1 MLVVSCSLLVEVSVK
16 KILLLM
22 LLVVIALIAVNRRRI
37 YVRDPLATV
46 YSTKS
51 RQTGKTDARANGRS
65 EVPPSG
71 KSSPRQSGGSSQS
84 QGVVTES
91 LQSAMDEQV
100 QSGRVMVPQRSGN
113 TDTSQ
118 NDVTEPLQK
127 SVSGVLQ
134 DEKVDQLQKGV
145 TKLLDG
151 GEAGVRKSGL
161 AGLLQSVDS
170 GLPQGGGKDGRQS
183 GVQVFVS
190 YSGDVLLWQD
200 AQPGAYRILVQSW
213 NKLPGTPMRLIC
225 LRWLVCLAD
234 ADHASTIPLDWTGN
248 SGRGRGKYDPQ
259 VTMSGRRVNFVDGA
273 GATMRV
279 ELR

>member
-1 MLVVSCSLLVEVSVK
+1 MKTFLLLVLVA
-16 KILLLM
+16 LL
-22 LLVVIALIAVNRRRI
+22 ALIAVNRGRI

-46 YSTKS
+46 YRIDAKQS
-51 RQTGKTDARANGRS
+51 GKTGVEQSGRS
-65 EVPPSG
+65 SAREDRGAEVSQIG
-71 KSSPRQSGGSSQS
+71 KSNLSQGGSSNQS
-84 QGVVTES
+84 HGVVTES
-91 LQSAMDEQV
+91 LQRGSSNQSHGVETEYLRGGNAGQSQDE
-100 QSGRVMVPQRSGN
+100 
-113 TDTSQ
+113 
-118 NDVTEPLQK
+118 VTEPLQK

-134 DEKVDQLQKGV
+134 AERVDQLQKGV
-145 TKLLDG
+145 TKVLDS

-190 YSGDVLLWQD
+190 AAGDVLLWQD
-200 AQPGAYRILVQSW
+200 AQPGGYRILVQSW
-213 NKLPGTPMRLIC
+213 NKLPGTPMRLTCI
-225 LRWLVCLAD
+225 RWIVCLAD

>member
-1 MLVVSCSLLVEVSVK
+1 MKTFLLLVLVA
-16 KILLLM
+16 LL
-22 LLVVIALIAVNRRRI
+22 ALIAVNRRRI

-46 YSTKS
+46 YRTNARQNKKS
-51 RQTGKTDARANGRS
+51 EPFQSGRASAREDRGA
-65 EVPPSG
+65 EVPRSG
-71 KSSPRQSGGSSQS
+71 KSNLSQGGNSNQSH
-84 QGVVTES
+84 GVVTES

-100 QSGRVMVPQRSGN
+100 QSGRVMVPHQSGSS
-113 TDTSQ
+113 DQSQ
-118 NDVTEPLQK
+118 NEVTEPLQK

-134 DEKVDQLQKGV
+134 AEKVDQLQKGV
-145 TKLLDG
+145 SKLLDG

-190 YSGDVLLWQD
+190 AAGDVLLWQD
-200 AQPGAYRILVQSW
+200 AQPGGYRILVQSW
-213 NKLPGTPMRLIC
+213 NKLPGTPMRLTCI
-225 LRWLVCLAD
+225 RWIVCLAD

-248 SGRGRGKYDPQ
+248 SGRGRGRYDPQ
-259 VTMSGRRVNFVDGA
+259 VTMSGRRVTFVDGA
-273 GATMRV
+273 GALMRV

>member
-1 MLVVSCSLLVEVSVK
+1 VKTFLLLVLVA
-16 KILLLM
+16 LL
-22 LLVVIALIAVNRRRI
+22 ALIAVNRRRI

-46 YSTKS
+46 YRTNARQNKKS
-51 RQTGKTDARANGRS
+51 EPFQSGRS
-65 EVPPSG
+65 SAREDRTSELTGSG
-71 KSSPRQSGGSSQS
+71 NSNQS

-100 QSGRVMVPQRSGN
+100 QSGRVMVPHQSGSS
-113 TDTSQ
+113 DQSQ
-118 NDVTEPLQK
+118 NEVTEPLQK

-134 DEKVDQLQKGV
+134 AEKVDQLQKGV
-145 TKLLDG
+145 TKLLDS

-190 YSGDVLLWQD
+190 AAGDVLLWQD
-200 AQPGAYRILVQSW
+200 AQPGGYRILLQSW
-213 NKLPGTPMRLIC
+213 NKLPGTPMRLTCI
-225 LRWLVCLAD
+225 RWIVCLAD

-248 SGRGRGKYDPQ
+248 SGRGRGRYDPQ
-259 VTMSGRRVNFVDGA
+259 VTMSGRRVTFVDGA
-273 GATMRV
+273 GALMRV

>member
-1 MLVVSCSLLVEVSVK
+1 VVSGVAVKTFLLLVLVA
-16 KILLLM
+16 LL
-22 LLVVIALIAVNRRRI
+22 ALIAVNRRRI

-46 YSTKS
+46 YRTDAKQNGKS
-51 RQTGKTDARANGRS
+51 DARQNGKTNARENRTS
-65 EVPPSG
+65 ELTGSG
-71 KSSPRQSGGSSQS
+71 NSNQS

-100 QSGRVMVPQRSGN
+100 QSGRVMVPHQSGN
-113 TDTSQ
+113 AGQSQ
-118 NDVTEPLQK
+118 DEVTKPLQK

-134 DEKVDQLQKGV
+134 AERVEQLQKGV
-145 TKLLDG
+145 TKVLDG

-170 GLPQGGGKDGRQS
+170 GLPQGDGKDGRQS

-190 YSGDVLLWQD
+190 AQGDVLLWRD
-200 AQPGAYRILVQSW
+200 AQPGGYRILVQGW
-213 NKLPGTPMRLIC
+213 NKTPGTPMRLTCI
-225 LRWLVCLAD
+225 RWIVCLAD

-248 SGRGRGKYDPQ
+248 SGRGRGRYDPQ
-259 VTMSGRRVNFVDGA
+259 VTMSGRRVTFVDGA
-273 GATMRV
+273 GALMRM